1 MSSKAVLPPSR
12 LRRSSPETTVHLLQ
26 KKLDVAEKETIGL
39 VHKLSGLG
47 FNGSSRLKNGGGEQ
61 RGDSSMNSPD
71 PIQPFIPRSAETEVL
86 HKNYQTLV
94 SRLCRNESQ
103 IQTLRLNFCSVQ
115 TARDLAKKEAGT
127 LKEQVDVLA
136 ETHHAEVGRLNK
148 ELERTKKEC
157 RDAGVARKAS
167 EDEARRLQAALNDA
181 AYTNSDFTVGFED
194 IQIAKQKLAKRVNE
208 LREELGREVSLR
220 GSLEDSHA
228 MLLQRTC
235 EMESILESER
245 REVESMNENCIELRH
260 EGARLMEEKNQESA
274 RRKAIEEALTTLKAE
289 LASKDVKVAELL
301 EQNKVF
307 ASALAAS
314 KKTCSDLHTEVEKQ
328 ATLVID
334 TQTLLVQVQSERE
347 TLQEF
352 VQKNTPH
359 PSQEE
364 QSVVAGLE
372 SRINLLE
379 KQKQDYESRLSQE
392 RQGKQSVQSS
402 SSRIEEQLISAKLK
416 LSEKETIHQ
425 NEMASLEHAI
435 GVVKDEL
442 NEALKEK
449 EAVLRSKDS
458 LMDEVNQAVD
468 SMTEE
473 RRSVQEK
480 IIQAQAEVTNLTR
493 HKEAAEQDNSQ
504 LRERIS
510 ILEQHQS
517 AHQKVEST
525 ITELLDSKNR
535 LAYEKGQLQNR
546 VEQLQRDMKSM
557 DNVHADASKLKSI
570 NADLE
575 AKLREAKRELTEGK
589 QNLQHME
596 NVLKQEHANASRK
609 EEDFSLA
616 IQVRDSALK
625 DAEKLREE
633 LEALK
638 RREKQKT
645 TTLQKNL
652 SDARSDHNK
661 MAATLESIMTSHGQ
675 LQVVVETFQTEMGQ
689 RDHELAALRQERQS
703 HKRSTEKMQ
712 REVTRLQEQL
722 AAMETADSNQLAS
735 LNIDLTKAAQSQT
748 KMATRLQEALATVS
762 KQQVALE
769 GLQGELDK
777 RAAQYHILSDTR
789 QHEKEESHRIKEELA
804 GKVESLKQQLK
815 STRDSNQKKLTL
827 ELSELRQTHTDSKSR
842 AEKLPKENKEL
853 LSKLDDVEQKHSK
866 LKIRLAS
873 QKTQLDQF
881 RNTQR
886 SNKDLETQLLQI
898 QDQLKEMEQT
908 KTEYA
913 AKNRDQSRTIAS
925 FMDQMSGLQR
935 ELGSLSEIQKEE
947 SYQSRDK
954 VRKLEKDAE
963 KASRIQKENAK
974 LKKQL
979 RETEEKTL
987 ATEEKL
993 AEASN
998 ESLQISNH
1006 LQEAHDWFQSRYSS
1020 LQKALSETKKKQA
1033 LLEQT
1038 AAEQQREL
1046 SHERQKSESQTKKA
1060 EEMIRASRQA
1070 LNQLANQAEVDQ
1082 LETKT
1087 QMHNLAMRVQAERD
1101 HATYADHKMQ
1111 KLLNTSAELVEELT
1125 LELDRSYSNTRP

>member
-1 MSSKAVLPPSR
+1 
-12 LRRSSPETTVHLLQ
+12 
-26 KKLDVAEKETIGL
+26 
-39 VHKLSGLG
+39 
-47 FNGSSRLKNGGGEQ
+47 
-61 RGDSSMNSPD
+61 
-71 PIQPFIPRSAETEVL
+71 
-86 HKNYQTLV
+86 
-94 SRLCRNESQ
+94 
-103 IQTLRLNFCSVQ
+103 
-115 TARDLAKKEAGT
+115 
-127 LKEQVDVLA
+127 
-136 ETHHAEVGRLNK
+136 
-148 ELERTKKEC
+148 
-157 RDAGVARKAS
+157 
-167 EDEARRLQAALNDA
+167 
-181 AYTNSDFTVGFED
+181 
-194 IQIAKQKLAKRVNE
+194 
-208 LREELGREVSLR
+208 
-220 GSLEDSHA
+220 
-228 MLLQRTC
+228 
-235 EMESILESER
+235 
-245 REVESMNENCIELRH
+245 
-260 EGARLMEEKNQESA
+260 
-274 RRKAIEEALTTLKAE
+274 
-289 LASKDVKVAELL
+289 
-301 EQNKVF
+301 
-307 ASALAAS
+307 
-314 KKTCSDLHTEVEKQ
+314 
-328 ATLVID
+328 
-334 TQTLLVQVQSERE
+334 
-347 TLQEF
+347 
-352 VQKNTPH
+352 
-359 PSQEE
+359 
-364 QSVVAGLE
+364 
-372 SRINLLE
+372 
-379 KQKQDYESRLSQE
+379 
-392 RQGKQSVQSS
+392 
-402 SSRIEEQLISAKLK
+402 
-416 LSEKETIHQ
+416 
-425 NEMASLEHAI
+425 
-435 GVVKDEL
+435 
-442 NEALKEK
+442 
-449 EAVLRSKDS
+449 
-458 LMDEVNQAVD
+458 
-468 SMTEE
+468 
-473 RRSVQEK
+473 
-480 IIQAQAEVTNLTR
+480 AEVTNLTR
-493 HKEAAEQDNSQ
+493 HKEAADQDNSQ

-689 RDHELAALRQERQS
+689 RDHELAALRQESFVLTLILKAVNTCKQLPHLGS
-703 HKRSTEKMQ
+703 LTLMKTQ
-712 REVTRLQEQL
+712 TYLQPL
-722 AAMETADSNQLAS
+722 LLYQLAS

-748 KMATRLQEALATVS
+748 KMATRLQEALVTVS
-762 KQQVALE
+762 KQQVAME

-777 RAAQYHILSDTR
+777 RGAQYHILSDTR
-789 QHEKEESHRIKEELA
+789 QHEKEESHRIKEELV

-842 AEKLPKENKEL
+842 AEKLAKENKEL

>member
-61 RGDSSMNSPD
+61 RGDSSQMNSPD

-334 TQTLLVQVQSERE
+334 TQ
-347 TLQEF
+347 
-352 VQKNTPH
+352 
-359 PSQEE
+359 EE

-458 LMDEVNQAVD
+458 LMDE
-468 SMTEE
+468 
-473 RRSVQEK
+473 
-480 IIQAQAEVTNLTR
+480 AEVTNLTR
-493 HKEAAEQDNSQ
+493 HKEAADQDNSQ

-712 REVTRLQEQL
+712 REVTRLQDQL

-748 KMATRLQEALATVS
+748 KMATRLQEALVTVS
-762 KQQVALE
+762 KQQVAME

-777 RAAQYHILSDTR
+777 RGAQYHILSDTR
-789 QHEKEESHRIKEELA
+789 QHEKEESHRIKEELV

-842 AEKLPKENKEL
+842 AEKLAKENKEL

-1006 LQEAHDWFQSRYSS
+1006 LQEAHDWFQLS
-1020 LQKALSETKKKQA
+1020 LQQSP
-1033 LLEQT
+1033 
-1038 AAEQQREL
+1038 
-1046 SHERQKSESQTKKA
+1046 
-1060 EEMIRASRQA
+1060 
-1070 LNQLANQAEVDQ
+1070 N
-1082 LETKT
+1082 
-1087 QMHNLAMRVQAERD
+1087 
-1101 HATYADHKMQ
+1101 
-1111 KLLNTSAELVEELT
+1111 KL
-1125 LELDRSYSNTRP
+1125 